1 MTDKQVLEM
10 LHARRYTTGTPDT
23 RSGKVRVWT
32 NQSGVAVDVAMGREL
47 EDLAA
52 GRLSLDEICD
62 RREDE
67 VLAET

>member
-1 MTDKQVLEM
+1 
-10 LHARRYTTGTPDT
+10 
-23 RSGKVRVWT
+23 
-32 NQSGVAVDVAMGREL
+32 MGQEL

-52 GRLSLDEICD
+52 GRLSLEEISD

>member
-1 MTDKQVLEM
+1 MTNKQALEI
-10 LHARRYTTGTPDT
+10 LRARGYATGTLDA
-23 RSGKVRVWT
+23 RSGRIRVWT
-32 NQSGVAVDVAMGREL
+32 HQSGFAVDVAMGQEL

-52 GRLSLDEICD
+52 GRLSLEEISD

>member
-1 MTDKQVLEM
+1 
-10 LHARRYTTGTPDT
+10 
-23 RSGKVRVWT
+23 
-32 NQSGVAVDVAMGREL
+32 MGREL